1 MKDFK
6 DRVALITG
14 AANGF
19 GKEFVKKCHEKIRRI
34 MITTDGI
41 FPEKSDFVV

>member
-1 MKDFK
+1 MYIISPHFHYFISK
-6 DRVALITG
+6 LS
-14 AANGF
+14 F

-34 MITTDGI
+34 MMTTDGN